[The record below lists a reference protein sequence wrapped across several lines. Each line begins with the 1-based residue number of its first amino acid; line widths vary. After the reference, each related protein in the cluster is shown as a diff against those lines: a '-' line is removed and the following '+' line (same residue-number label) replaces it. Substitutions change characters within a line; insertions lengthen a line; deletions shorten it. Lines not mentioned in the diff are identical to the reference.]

1 MEIIKMQPT
10 VVSVHD
16 ISDKL
21 YVDKFIQEIKHEF
34 KQWRIIEEFKQEF
47 NQWLDSQEFQ
57 EEHDKLVNLCS

>member
-1 MEIIKMQPT
+1 MQTP
-10 VVSVHD
+10 VISDRD